1 MADQSQSV
9 AKVVEVQAS
18 WDPEA
23 KVWVATCSEIEGLV
37 TEAPTKEELEQ
48 KLRVMIPELL
58 EPDGGSGSD
67 LPEVPFVVKEGQLSQ
82 GRLRA

>member
-37 TEAPTKEELEQ
+37 TEAPTKE
-48 KLRVMIPELL
+48 RVGAEAAGHDPRAFRA
-58 EPDGGSGSD
+58 GRRVRVGSSGSA
-67 LPEVPFVVKEGQLSQ
+67 VCS
-82 GRLRA
+82 